1 MRRVV
6 RALVWKDLCLVRTRT
21 SSLFWLLVCVV
32 GFVAL
37 AFVAPFGLT
46 SHVLGNEYARI
57 TAMAIAGTMGFLEY
71 YAVSLSEDKRDGT
84 LVNVMLGGVRPG
96 AYFLSK
102 AVVPT
107 LVSLLAFCPVIVG
120 FFLTVGALQGTAI
133 GAGTL
138 AVVVC
143 SMLFLLMGVGMA
155 VNLWWQRGYL
165 DRSPVWAGVGVGV
178 SFLFALIFDPL
189 TALPQFAFACV
200 AVGLASYVLC
210 FLRYGHLYKGNVRD
224 L

>member
-46 SHVLGNEYARI
+46 AHVLGDEYARI
-57 TAMAIAGTMGFLEY
+57 TAMAIAGTTGFVEY
-71 YAVSLSEDKRDGT
+71 YSVSLSEDKRDGT

-107 LVSLLAFCPVIVG
+107 LVSLLAFCPVTVG

-178 SFLFALIFDPL
+178 SLLFAFLFDPL
-189 TALPQFAFACV
+189 TALPRFVAACT
-200 AVGLASYVLC
+200 AVGAVSYVLC
-210 FLRYGHLYKGNVRD
+210 LFRYGHLYKGNVHD